1 MNKNKMLLLLAIS
14 MIIGGC
20 KDNSKN
26 KIYKNPE
33 MHVAARANSNKGLLN
48 DTLFVV
54 GVLHQPSAAYNGA
67 RKYLKFVNKQGTV
80 YDVEINLMQDANT
93 VMSSDRDAI
102 ISYIERGDTIV
113 VENGVIV
120 KNITMDNM
128 INRYVNGR

>member
-1 MNKNKMLLLLAIS
+1 MNKNKMLLLLAIG
-14 MIIGGC
+14 MIMGGC
-20 KDNSKN
+20 GKKDNGKIKN
-26 KIYKNPE
+26 NVEPNP
-33 MHVAARANSNKGLLN
+33 VT

-54 GVLHQPSAAYNGA
+54 GVLHQPSASYNHA
-67 RKYLKFVNKQGTV
+67 RKYLKCVNKQGNV
-80 YDVEINLMQDANT
+80 CDVEVDIMPNAHT
-93 VMSSDRDAI
+93 VMGHDRDPI